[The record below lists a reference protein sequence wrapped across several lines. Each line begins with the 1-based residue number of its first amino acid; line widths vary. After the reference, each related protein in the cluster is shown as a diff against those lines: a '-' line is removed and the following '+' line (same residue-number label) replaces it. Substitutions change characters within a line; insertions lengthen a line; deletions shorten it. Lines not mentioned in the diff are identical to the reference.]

1 MKKVLV
7 PILFTLAVA
16 VCASPLLADT
26 YVAAYNCELNDGKK
40 MEELQAANSTWL
52 KWVRA
57 NVNPNINSEVGTA
70 VVGKLDMFLF
80 VDTYPDL
87 ATWAATRTAIDN
99 DAPAELEGLLND
111 IAECTESRLWKIQP
125 TP

>member
-1 MKKVLV
+1 MRKVLV
-7 PILFTLAVA
+7 SILFTLTVA
-16 VCASPLLADT
+16 LFASPLLADT
-26 YVAAYNCELNDGKK
+26 YVATYDRELNDGKK
-40 MEELQAANSTWL
+40 MEELKAANSTWL

-70 VVGKLDMFLF
+70 VVGNLDMLLF

-87 ATWAATRTAIDN
+87 ATWAATRTAIEN
-99 DAPAELEGLLND
+99 DAPAELEGLLDD

>member
-1 MKKVLV
+1 MRKVLV
-7 PILFTLAVA
+7 SILFTLTVA
-16 VCASPLLADT
+16 LFASPLLADT
-26 YVAAYNCELNDGKK
+26 YVATYDRELNDGKK
-40 MEELQAANSTWL
+40 MEELKAATSTWL

-70 VVGKLDMFLF
+70 VVGNLDMFLF
-80 VDTYPDL
+80 VDIYPDL
-87 ATWAATRTAIDN
+87 ATWAATRTAIEN
-99 DAPAELEGLLND
+99 DAPAELEGLLDD